1 MAFRIKEYLRK
12 NRYFIVTSL
21 ILTLVIMFPYITRRF
36 TPVEH
41 DTFFH
46 LSRIEQLSKSI
57 RNGQFLPAHY
67 PEENFGFGYASPLF
81 YSDFFLIPPAL
92 LHLCGLPLGLCYRLT
107 VIIAAYISCRTMMN
121 LVMRIS
127 GKKEAA
133 LISGAA
139 YLFSNYHIADIYI
152 RGALGEVFALAV
164 LPAVLDGLYQ
174 ILIEGRE
181 DGWFTLALSIGSLAL
196 CHNLTFALGSLLTA
210 FLSVV
215 FVKRLNRKTFYALFK
230 GVGFAFLIT
239 AFYTL
244 PMIEQLKSQTLIVD
258 YFASGSDLSAYSIDL
273 WQYFANKTVFAT
285 AGNWKEAGDTML
297 VNVGYFLQFVP
308 LLYFFFAKEKNRF
321 VTVCLI
327 TGYVMILLPSS
338 FVPWDYLTPLRILQ
352 FPWRLNTIGI
362 VLLSIPAGIVCADLL
377 RNKVLIYGLVLI
389 LSAEC
394 VWHVYPARSRTFGL
408 ADSQSWQDVL
418 DGKLCDPCYSA
429 DYVRVELAAGD
440 YLPWPHPDYREQS
453 REILDENGNEAR
465 IPYTRTYLYM
475 SFKAEEIP
483 TDDLILPLT
492 WYKGWAVYKTDGTM
506 KQMPLRRSDNG
517 LVQLIM
523 AEPGS
528 YIVLFEDTPLR
539 RMTMSLSMISF
550 VFMIL
555 TKKDMNWL
563 VNTYR
568 RNRKKTA

>member
-1 MAFRIKEYLRK
+1 MMGTLLPVRLVSALSVALFGM
-12 NRYFIVTSL
+12 FIAV
-21 ILTLVIMFPYITRRF
+21 F
-36 TPVEH
+36 
-41 DTFFH
+41 
-46 LSRIEQLSKSI
+46 
-57 RNGQFLPAHY
+57 
-67 PEENFGFGYASPLF
+67 
-81 YSDFFLIPPAL
+81 IPPAKKDKVVLGCVAVSFAAAL
-92 LHLCGLPLGLCYRLT
+92 LFDLVPFLREISAGTRTILLT

-308 LLYFFFAKEKNRF
+308 LLYFFFAKEQGCHCLPDHRLCDDP
-321 VTVCLI
+321 VTVFVRAMGLSDAVKDSAVSLALKHDRHCVI
-327 TGYVMILLPSS
+327 EHSGRHCVCGPFKKQSS
-338 FVPWDYLTPLRILQ
+338 YLRS
-352 FPWRLNTIGI
+352 G
-362 VLLSIPAGIVCADLL
+362 ADP
-377 RNKVLIYGLVLI
+377 VG
-389 LSAEC
+389 
-394 VWHVYPARSRTFGL
+394 
-408 ADSQSWQDVL
+408 
-418 DGKLCDPCYSA
+418 
-429 DYVRVELAAGD
+429 
-440 YLPWPHPDYREQS
+440 
-453 REILDENGNEAR
+453 
-465 IPYTRTYLYM
+465 
-475 SFKAEEIP
+475 
-483 TDDLILPLT
+483 
-492 WYKGWAVYKTDGTM
+492 
-506 KQMPLRRSDNG
+506 
-517 LVQLIM
+517 
-523 AEPGS
+523 
-528 YIVLFEDTPLR
+528 
-539 RMTMSLSMISF
+539 
-550 VFMIL
+550 
-555 TKKDMNWL
+555 
-563 VNTYR
+563 
-568 RNRKKTA
+568 